1 MDRRGLEKTSLNDLL
16 WEDDDSIRMALEE
29 AESLDEARE
38 SLLAVLHDI
47 ENDAQRDDL
56 DGDRLEWSMRIQAL
70 QTLKGFLLPENE
82 AIAGMSTLQV
92 LWDLA
97 TETEEM
103 AAVAGFVDELSH
115 LFTAMRGESGIGRGW
130 LAKDSDFAEHYFED
144 LPQAGRRAATR
155 RSRFLDEVAA
165 RADQRIDRY
174 PCGLDEALVKA
185 REANCR
191 HIREYYGASAQDW
204 LDWQWQAQ
212 HVLKGLDGFDALRKL
227 VPLKMEEATAVHEAV
242 RSGIAWGITPHYLSL
257 FDFDSSSRTS
267 DGQVRSQVMPPLHL
281 VRSMIEH
288 QADRE
293 TALDFMR
300 EHDTSPMDRIT
311 RRYPHVAILKVCGTC
326 PQICTYCQ
334 RNWEIDD
341 AMTWE
346 RLPTK
351 QELDPALDWF
361 AQHPAIFDVLITGG
375 DPLILP
381 DDVLFYVLDRIANM
395 PHVRHVRIGTR
406 VPVTLP
412 MRVTPEFVERVASY
426 VQPGERN
433 LSLVTHVES
442 GYEISPA
449 LAHAVALLK
458 SCGISVF
465 NQLVFTLQT
474 SRRFQN
480 AATRVALNRVGITPY
495 YTFYPKGKAEHRDYL
510 VPIARILQER
520 KEEARLLPG
529 MFRTD
534 EPVFN
539 VPRLGKHHLR
549 AGQDREWIGVR
560 PDGKRV
566 YLIHPWEKGIAPVSP
581 WMHVDV
587 SIRNYLQRME
597 ALGEDPDDY
606 DSIWYYR

>member
-1 MDRRGLEKTSLNDLL
+1 MDRRGLEKTSLNDRL
-16 WEDDDSIRMALEE
+16 WDDDSIQMALEE

-38 SLLAVLHDI
+38 SVLAVLHDI

-56 DGDRLEWSMRIQAL
+56 DGDRLEWSMRIQAV

-82 AIAGMSTLQV
+82 AIAGISTLQV

-103 AAVAGFVDELSH
+103 ETVPGFVDELSH

-130 LAKDSDFAEHYFED
+130 LAKDSNFAEHYFED

-165 RADQRIDRY
+165 RVDQRIDRY
-174 PCGLDEALVKA
+174 PCGLDEALVKD
-185 REANCR
+185 REANRR
-191 HIREYYGASAQDW
+191 HIQEYYGASAQDW
-204 LDWQWQAQ
+204 SDWQWQAR
-212 HVLKGLDGFDALRKL
+212 HVLKGLDGLDALRKL
-227 VPLKMEEATAVHEAV
+227 IPLEMEEAMAVHEAV

-257 FDFDSSSRTS
+257 FDFTSSSRNS

-288 QADRE
+288 QTDRE

-341 AMTWE
+341 AMMWE

-351 QELDPALDWF
+351 QDLDPALDWF
-361 AQHPAIFDVLITGG
+361 AQHPAISDVLITGG
-375 DPLILP
+375 DPLILS

-412 MRVTPEFVERVASY
+412 MRVTSEFVERLASY

-442 GYEISPA
+442 GYEISPE
-449 LAHAVALLK
+449 LAHAVARLK
-458 SCGISVF
+458 SRGISVF

-587 SIRNYLQRME
+587 SIRDYLQRME

>member
-1 MDRRGLEKTSLNDLL
+1 MDRLGHEKISLNEFL
-16 WEDDDSIRMALEE
+16 WEDAESIRMALEQ

-38 SLLAVLHDI
+38 SLLAVLYDI
-47 ENDAQRDDL
+47 ENDAQCDDL
-56 DGDRLEWSMRIQAL
+56 DGDRLEWSARLQAI
-70 QTLKGFLLPENE
+70 QTLKGFLSLENE

-97 TETEEM
+97 TETKQME
-103 AAVAGFVDELSH
+103 VVPGFIDELWH
-115 LFTAMRGESGIGRGW
+115 LFKAMRGESGIGRGW
-130 LAKDSDFAEHYFED
+130 LAKDPDLAEHYFDD

-155 RSRFLDEVAA
+155 RSRYLDEVAE
-165 RADQRIDRY
+165 RVNQRIDKY
-174 PCGLDEALVKA
+174 PCGLDEPLVKT
-185 REANCR
+185 REANR
-191 HIREYYGASAQDW
+191 ERIREYFGASVQDW
-204 LDWQWQAQ
+204 SDWQWQARN
-212 HVLKGLDGFDALRKL
+212 VLKGLDGFDALRKL
-227 VPLKMEEATAVHEAV
+227 VPLRIEEATAVHEAV
-242 RSGIAWGITPHYLSL
+242 RSGIPWGITPYYLSL
-257 FDFDSSSRTS
+257 FDFDSSSRES
-267 DGQVRSQVMPPLHL
+267 DDQVRSQVMPPLHL

-288 QADRE
+288 QIDRG

-300 EHDTSPMDRIT
+300 EHDTSPIDRIT

-341 AMTWE
+341 AMMWE
-346 RLPTK
+346 RMPT
-351 QELDPALDWF
+351 EHDLDPALDWF
-361 AQHPAIFDVLITGG
+361 AQHPAISDVLVTGG

-381 DDVLFYVLDRIANM
+381 DSTLFYVLDRIAHM
-395 PHVRHVRIGTR
+395 PHIRHVRIGTR

-412 MRVTPEFVERVASY
+412 MRVTPEFVDRLASY
-426 VQPGERN
+426 VRPGERN
-433 LSLVTHVES
+433 LSVVTHVES
-442 GYEISPA
+442 GCEITPE
-449 LAHAVALLK
+449 LADAVTRLK
-458 SCGISVF
+458 SRGISVF

-529 MFRTD
+529 IFRTD

-549 AGQDREWIGVR
+549 ARQDREWIGVR
-560 PDGKRV
+560 PDGRRI

-581 WMHVDV
+581 WPYVDV
-587 SIRNYLQRME
+587 SIRDYLQRME
-597 ALGEDPDDY
+597 ALGEEIDEY
-606 DSIWYYR
+606 ASIWYYS

>member
-1 MDRRGLEKTSLNDLL
+1 MDRLGREKISLNEFL
-16 WEDDDSIRMALEE
+16 WENAESIRIALEQ

-38 SLLAVLHDI
+38 SLLAVLYDI
-47 ENDAQRDDL
+47 ENDAQCDDL
-56 DGDRLEWSMRIQAL
+56 GGDRLEWSARLQAIN
-70 QTLKGFLLPENE
+70 TLKGFLSPENE

-97 TETEEM
+97 TETKEM
-103 AAVAGFVDELSH
+103 ELVPGFADEFSH
-115 LFTAMRGESGIGRGW
+115 LFKAMRGESGIGRGW
-130 LAKDSDFAEHYFED
+130 LAKDSDLAEHYFED

-155 RSRFLDEVAA
+155 RSRFLDEVAE
-165 RADQRIDRY
+165 RVNQRIDEY
-174 PCGLDEALVKA
+174 PCGLDEPLAKA
-185 REANCR
+185 REVNR
-191 HIREYYGASAQDW
+191 RRIQDYFGASVQDW
-204 LDWQWQAQ
+204 SDWQWQAR

-227 VPLKMEEATAVHEAV
+227 VPLRIEEATAVHEAV
-242 RSGIAWGITPHYLSL
+242 RSGIPWGITPYYLSL
-257 FDFDSSSRTS
+257 FDFDSSSRES
-267 DGQVRSQVMPPLHL
+267 DEQVRSQVMPPLHL

-288 QADRE
+288 QVDRG

-341 AMTWE
+341 AMMWE
-346 RLPTK
+346 RLPTE
-351 QELDPALDWF
+351 QDLDPALDWF
-361 AQHPAIFDVLITGG
+361 AQHPAISDVLVTGG
-375 DPLILP
+375 DPLILS
-381 DDVLFYVLDRIANM
+381 DNVLFHVLDRIANM

-412 MRVTPEFVERVASY
+412 MRLTPEFVDRLASY
-426 VQPGERN
+426 VRPGECN
-433 LSLVTHVES
+433 LTLVTHVES
-442 GYEISPA
+442 GCEITPE
-449 LAHAVALLK
+449 LADAVTRLK
-458 SCGISVF
+458 SRGISVF

-480 AATRVALNRVGITPY
+480 TATRVALNRVGITPY
-495 YTFYPKGKAEHRDYL
+495 YTFYPKGKDEHRDYL

-529 MFRTD
+529 IFRTD

-549 AGQDREWIGVR
+549 AGQDREWIGVC
-560 PDGKRV
+560 PDGRRI

-581 WMHVDV
+581 WPYVDV
-587 SIRNYLQRME
+587 SIHDYLRRLE
-597 ALGEDPDDY
+597 TSGEDPDDY
-606 DSIWYYR
+606 ESIWYYS